1 MGRHIWKRALLTA
14 LRLLLLLVVVSGV
27 AFALV
32 AASPLD
38 PVEAYV
44 GSDNFISSEQRA
56 NIVEYWG
63 LNDPPL
69 ERYLKWA
76 GNTLRGDLGT
86 SLIFRRPV
94 VSVIGQLFMSSLL
107 LMFCAWALSAVI
119 GYVLGLVAGMNE
131 GKPLDRLIKGFC
143 LLLAS
148 TPTFWF
154 GLLALIVF
162 AINLRWFPIGLSTP
176 IGKVAEEVTW
186 GERLHHLFLPALTLG
201 VSGVANITLY
211 TREELISVLNSDFA
225 TYALARG
232 ESRSQLLMRHG
243 IRNTLVP
250 AVTLSFAS
258 FGELFGGSIL
268 AEQVFSYP
276 GLGSATTAAALQGD
290 VPLLLA
296 ITLFS
301 AVFVFTGNLLANIL
315 QIAIDPRV
323 REGFSHGH

>member
-1 MGRHIWKRALLTA
+1 MNSQLGKRAIWTV
-14 LRLLLLLVVVSGV
+14 LRLVLLLVVVSAV

-32 AASPLD
+32 AASPID
-38 PVEAYV
+38 PVDSYM
-44 GSDNFISSEQRA
+44 GSDNMISAEQRA

-86 SLIFRRPV
+86 SLIYRRPV
-94 VSVIGQLFMSSLL
+94 MSIIGQLFMSSVL
-107 LMFCAWALSAVI
+107 LMACAWALSGII

-131 GKPLDRLIKGFC
+131 GRFIDRAIKSFC

-162 AINLRWFPIGLSTP
+162 AINLRWFPIGLSSP
-176 IGKVAEEVTW
+176 IGRLAADVTW
-186 GERLHHLFLPALTLG
+186 TDRLHHLFLPALTLG

-211 TREELISVLNSDFA
+211 TREELIGVLNSDFA
-225 TYALARG
+225 TYARARG
-232 ESRSQLLMRHG
+232 ESRWQLLRRHG

-250 AVTLSFAS
+250 AFTLSFAS

-290 VPLLLA
+290 IPLLLA

-301 AVFVFTGNLLANIL
+301 AVFVFTGNLIANVL
-315 QIAIDPRV
+315 QLVIDPRV
-323 REGFSHGH
+323 REGMQRE